1 MDRYSE
7 IEVKFEA
14 PAVEPHQLLAF
25 AADVRQD
32 QVLKPYAYNIA
43 GAIIVGG
50 WDTYYQQGDKILR
63 HRCDGENG
71 HQTNCLTTKSRKSK
85 KDLMDR
91 HEVDLWFKP
100 GTPPE
105 DVETFLERTGWE
117 PIFTIQKQ
125 YTVLHLKSSAGAD
138 NIVCLALYDVWED
151 DRKQARRFLEVE
163 IERDSECTPAQGR
176 AALKKWVQAVRAR
189 FSLEEPVN
197 QSLYE
202 IYAPK
207 K

>member
-7 IEVKFEA
+7 VEAKFEA
-14 PAVEPHQLLAF
+14 PAVEPHQLLAY
-25 AADVRQD
+25 AAEIQADP
-32 QVLKPYAYNIA
+32 VLKPYRYNIS

-50 WDTYYQQGDKILR
+50 WDTYYKQGDSILR

-71 HQTNCLTTKSRKSK
+71 HQSNCLTTKTRKSK
-85 KDLMDR
+85 KDLLDR
-91 HEVDLWFKP
+91 NEVDLFLRP
-100 GTPPE
+100 GTLPE
-105 DVETFLERTGWE
+105 DVEAFLQRTGWE
-117 PIFTIQKQ
+117 QVFTINKQ
-125 YTVLHLKSSAGAD
+125 YTVLHLHSSSGPD

-151 DRKQARRFLEVE
+151 DRKQARRFLEAEV
-163 IERDSECTPAQGR
+163 ERDSACTTTQGR
-176 AALKKWVQAVRAR
+176 AALKKWISSIRAR
-189 FSLEEPVN
+189 FDLPEPVN

>member
-14 PAVEPHQLLAF
+14 PSVEPHQLLAF
-25 AADVRQD
+25 AADVRSD
-32 QVLKPYAYNIA
+32 PILKPYGYGIA

-63 HRCDGENG
+63 HRCDGDG
-71 HQTNCLTTKSRKSK
+71 DRQTNCLTTKSRKSE
-85 KDLMDR
+85 KDLTDR
-91 HEVDLWFKP
+91 HEVDLFFRA

-105 DVETFLERTGWE
+105 DIETFLERTGWE
-117 PIFTIQKQ
+117 AIFTINKY
-125 YTVLHLKSSAGAD
+125 YTVLHLKSTAGAD
-138 NIVCLALYDVWED
+138 NIVCLALYDTWED
-151 DRKQARRFLEVE
+151 DRRQARRFLEVE
-163 IERDSECTPAQGR
+163 IERDSTCTTTQGR

-189 FSLEEPVN
+189 FGLPEPLN